1 VDARHPPAEVRIDAD
16 LVRRLL
22 ESQSPD
28 LLPADVT
35 PVDEGWDNVTYRV
48 GAAHAVRLPRREI
61 AVQLLLNEQRWL
73 PVLAPLIALE
83 APVPV
88 ALGRPSA
95 LFPWPWSVV
104 PWIEGTSAEACSLA
118 AGSGEAL
125 AGALRALH
133 RLAPDDAPPNPFRG
147 VPLEA
152 RREAVEER
160 LERLGLDALV
170 PLWRHALETEPSA
183 VRVWLHGDLHPRN
196 AVVRDGRLVG
206 LLDWGDLTAGDPAT
220 DLACAWM
227 LFGEEGRAAFLEAYA
242 PSAEERARAAGW
254 AVNFASAHLDSAEP
268 RHVAI
273 GRVIARQLST
283 GA

>member
-1 VDARHPPAEVRIDAD
+1 VDTRHPPAEVHVDAD

-22 ESQSPD
+22 ASQHPEF
-28 LLPADVT
+28 LPADIT
-35 PVDEGWDNVTYRV
+35 LVDEGWDNVTYRL
-48 GAAHAVRLPRREI
+48 GESHAVRLPRRET

-73 PVLAPLIALE
+73 PVLAPRVALE

-88 ALGRPSA
+88 ALGRPSD

-104 PWIEGTSAEACSLA
+104 RWIEGATADPCSLSSA
-118 AGSGEAL
+118 SGEAL

-133 RLAPDDAPPNPFRG
+133 LPAPEDAPPNPFRG

-152 RREAVEER
+152 RRAAVEDR
-160 LERLGLDALV
+160 LARLGLDALL
-170 PLWRHALETEPSA
+170 PLWKDAMDAEPST
-183 VRVWLHGDLHPRN
+183 VPVWLHGDLHPRN

-220 DLACAWM
+220 DLGCAWM
-227 LFGEEGRAAFLEAYA
+227 LFGPEGRSAFLEAYS
-242 PSAEERARAAGW
+242 PSAEERARAMGW

-273 GRVIARQLST
+273 GQAITEQLRV
-283 GA
+283 GV

>member
-1 VDARHPPAEVRIDAD
+1 MDARHPPAEVRVDAD

-22 ESQSPD
+22 ESQHPD
-28 LLPADVT
+28 FLPADVT
-35 PVDEGWDNVTYRV
+35 LVDEGWDNVTHRL
-48 GAAHAVRLPRREI
+48 GAGHAVRVPRREI

-73 PVLAPLIALE
+73 PVLACRVGLE

-88 ALGRPSA
+88 AVGRPSD
-95 LFPWPWSVV
+95 LFAWPWSVV
-104 PWIEGTSAEACSLA
+104 RWIEGATAMACSLA
-118 AGSGEAL
+118 GESGEAL
-125 AGALRALH
+125 ACALRALH
-133 RLAPDDAPPNPFRG
+133 GAAPDEAPPNPFRG

-160 LERLGLDALV
+160 LERLGLDFLGS
-170 PLWRHALETEPSA
+170 LWEEALEAAPSA

-227 LFGEEGRAAFLEAYA
+227 LFGPEGREAFLDAYA
-242 PSAEERARAAGW
+242 PSAEERARAVGW

-273 GRVIARQLST
+273 GRAIAEQLSA